1 MSGLFLFGKYP
12 FREDLATFRLP
23 MYGKVRYFPL
33 LLCFLCFLSRT
44 ASSQVYTYV
53 DEKGVRTFTNTPPR
67 EAVKDLKIS
76 GAPPPTAPVSDVA
89 TPKASR
95 ESDYMRIIEKYAPQY
110 QLDPALVQS
119 MITQESG
126 FKSRA
131 VSSKGARGLMQL
143 MPATAARLG
152 VRNSFDPEENIRG
165 GMKHMRNLL
174 DMFDNDLVL
183 SLAAYN
189 AGENL
194 VQRTGR
200 VPGYRE
206 THDYVRSITRRYGR
220 KHVVPPNETLPAPL
234 PMFRYVD
241 RDGVLHL
248 TNIPPVRGQESSG
261 AVSPPGQ

>member
-1 MSGLFLFGKYP
+1 
-12 FREDLATFRLP
+12 
-23 MYGKVRYFPL
+23 MYGKVRYFPFL
-33 LLCFLCFLSRT
+33 LIFLCFLSRT
-44 ASSQVYTYV
+44 ARSQVYTYV
-53 DEKGVRTFTNTPPR
+53 DEKGVRTFTNIPPKG
-67 EAVKDLKIS
+67 AIKDLKVS
-76 GAPPPTAPVSDVA
+76 GAPPAAPVADAATPKASPVAPVANAA

-95 ESDYMRIIEKYAPQY
+95 QPDYMRIVEKYAPQFR
-110 QLDPALVQS
+110 LDPALVQS

-126 FKSRA
+126 FKARA

-174 DMFDNDLVL
+174 NMFDNDLVL

-220 KHVVPPNETLPAPL
+220 THLVPANETAQLPYL
-234 PMFRYVD
+234 WSKILNVM
-241 RDGVLHL
+241 GVCISQ
-248 TNIPPVRGQESSG
+248 TIPPFRGWDPGSV
-261 AVSPPGQ
+261 AAPPDQ